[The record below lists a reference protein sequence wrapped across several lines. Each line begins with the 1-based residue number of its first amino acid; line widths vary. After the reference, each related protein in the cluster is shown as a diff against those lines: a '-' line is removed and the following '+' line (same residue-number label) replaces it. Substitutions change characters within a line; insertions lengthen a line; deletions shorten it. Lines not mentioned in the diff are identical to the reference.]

1 MTIGDDIINEF
12 FMYSLGV
19 PLSRKYM
26 KGVIS
31 VTMERM
37 WRVFNIHP
45 EFKELPSQ
53 TQLGF
58 LSANGAAGVAVMIC
72 RYESFPRGMQQ
83 IQEGFGEIDEI
94 RWRENYLPTF
104 KNVDKVRKLRMKDA
118 VSDMSVKLSSE
129 QMSEYIRI
137 INFMGPLVQHP
148 VLYKLI
154 MLLVLLKPSK
164 SFSGLVGLQSTYM
177 TLIRRRTEWMGR
189 NEKNWLKNVEMKTM
203 VDKMV
208 TCVDNLERLSGILL
222 HILNNK

>member
-1 MTIGDDIINEF
+1 VTIGDEIVNEF

-37 WRVFNIHP
+37 WRVLNIHP
-45 EFKELPSQ
+45 EFKELPLQ
-53 TQLGF
+53 TQRGL
-58 LSANGAAGVAVMIC
+58 LSANGASGVAVMIC
-72 RYESFPRGMQQ
+72 RYESCPRGMQQ

-104 KNVDKVRKLRMKDA
+104 KNVDKVRKMRMKDV
-118 VSDMSVKLSSE
+118 VSDMSVRLSSE

-137 INFMGPLVQHP
+137 INFMSPLVQHHI
-148 VLYKLI
+148 LYKLI
-154 MLLVLLKPSK
+154 MLLVLLKPVESVT
-164 SFSGLVGLQSTYM
+164 GLVGLQSTYIA
-177 TLIRRRTEWMGR
+177 LIRRRTEWMCR

-203 VDKMV
+203 VDKM
-208 TCVDNLERLSGILL
+208 TACVDNLERLSTILL
-222 HILNNK
+222 HILNNQ